1 MDLDYYDNLDKF
13 IHDLASCFDIEHG
26 LRFLKHE
33 KQGE

>member
-1 MDLDYYDNLDKF
+1 MNFAYYGNLDEF
-13 IHDLASCFDIEHG
+13 IHDLASCFDIRLS

>member
-13 IHDLASCFDIEHG
+13 IHDLASCFDIENG
-26 LRFLKHE
+26 LRFLKQ